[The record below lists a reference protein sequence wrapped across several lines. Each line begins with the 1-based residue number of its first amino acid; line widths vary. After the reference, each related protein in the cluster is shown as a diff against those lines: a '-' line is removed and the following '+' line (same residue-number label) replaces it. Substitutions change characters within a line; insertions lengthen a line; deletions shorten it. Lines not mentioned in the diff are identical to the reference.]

1 MSIAGLEID
10 GYRLE
15 FMVLDA
21 GGILIVSFLR
31 LYGMQTVMLPMPI
44 SDPGERLEDVILHT

>member
-21 GGILIVSFLR
+21 GGILIVSFFR